1 MLGVMCP
8 RPWGAL
14 QEIRAHLERFAL
26 AEGFTH
32 DSGWCGKRS
41 SSKII
46 LAHEAKPL
54 VFGVDTRENIEVGS
68 LHEILP

>member
-8 RPWGAL
+8 RPWGAF
-14 QEIRAHLERFAL
+14 QEIRAHRDRCAL

-32 DSGWCGKRS
+32 DSDWYGKRS
-41 SSKII
+41 YSKII
-46 LAHEAKPL
+46 LAREAKPL
-54 VFGVDTRENIEVGS
+54 AFGVDTRKNIEVGS

>member
-8 RPWGAL
+8 RLCGAF

-26 AEGFTH
+26 AEGFAH

-41 SSKII
+41 YSKII
-46 LAHEAKPL
+46 LTREAKPL
-54 VFGVDTRENIEVGS
+54 AFGVDTHENIEVGA
-68 LHEILP
+68 LHEILL